1 MFHTGMS
8 GTRIVP
14 LHGTLQG
21 MTGYKRDG
29 QSDTRDTSGKNK
41 KKKEQKKLKKISYG
55 VPLDI
60 QRLLG
65 AETVSNVQD
74 VKEGLKNK
82 KLAITNSDM
91 TDLDKQISLEKIQ
104 NIEERCNRKVDQL
117 RFELLLKKEIAQAK
131 QDGDT
136 KKVEELEQKYNRE
149 KTLRK
154 TEEYT
159 ELQHELQKENYT
171 ETQRGY
177 IVYNANQAGSNLL
190 HEINGLGNY
199 VDLTSVE

>member
-91 TDLDKQISLEKIQ
+91 TDLDKQISLEKIATDVKF
-104 NIEERCNRKVDQL
+104 I
-117 RFELLLKKEIAQAK
+117 
-131 QDGDT
+131 
-136 KKVEELEQKYNRE
+136 
-149 KTLRK
+149 
-154 TEEYT
+154 
-159 ELQHELQKENYT
+159 
-171 ETQRGY
+171 
-177 IVYNANQAGSNLL
+177 
-190 HEINGLGNY
+190 
-199 VDLTSVE
+199 

>member
-1 MFHTGMS
+1 MFYTGMA

-21 MTGYKRDG
+21 MKGYKGNG
-29 QSDTRDTSGKNK
+29 QEEKFSGKNEK
-41 KKKEQKKLKKISYG
+41 KKKEQKKQRKRIYG

-74 VKEGLKNK
+74 VKDGLKDK
-82 KLAITNSDM
+82 KIAITNSDM
-91 TDLDKQISLEKIQ
+91 TETDKQISLEKIQ
-104 NIEERCNRKVDQL
+104 NIEERCNRKMDLL
-117 RFELLLKKEIAQAK
+117 RLELSLKKEIAKAQE
-131 QDGDT
+131 DGDT
-136 KKVEELEQKYNRE
+136 KKVEELRQKYDRE

-159 ELQHELQKENYT
+159 DLQNVLQKESQNKAKHAYM
-171 ETQRGY
+171 
-177 IVYNANQAGSNLL
+177 VYDASQSGSNLL
-190 HEINGLGNY
+190 EELHGVGNY

>member
-1 MFHTGMS
+1 MFYTGMA

-21 MTGYKRDG
+21 MKGYKKDG
-29 QSDTRDTSGKNK
+29 RAETGDTSEESK
-41 KKKEQKKLKKISYG
+41 KRKEQKKPKKRSCG

-74 VKEGLKNK
+74 VKEGLIDK

-91 TDLDKQISLEKIQ
+91 TETNKKISLEKIQ
-104 NIEERCNRKVDQL
+104 NIEERCNRKIDML
-117 RFELLLKKEIAQAK
+117 RLELSLKKEITQAQK
-131 QDGDT
+131 DGDK
-136 KKVEELEQKYNRE
+136 KKVEKLKQQYDRE

-159 ELQHELQKENYT
+159 ELQHVLQKETYA
-171 ETQRGY
+171 ETQSGY
-177 IVYNANQAGSNLL
+177 MVYNANQSGCNLL
-190 HEINGLGNY
+190 QEIHGVGNY
-199 VDLTSVE
+199 VDLTSIE